1 MEARAVV
8 FTAPERVDVW
18 DVQLPEPG
26 PEDVVIRTLCS
37 GISIGTEGWILKNR
51 YKGVTYPLVTG
62 YQFCGTVEQVGAQVG
77 GFREGDLVFARST
90 RLAGD
95 AVRPMWAGH
104 VSRAVVAAKQ
114 VYRVPAG
121 VSPAAASMAVMPAV
135 PWHGIRLTG
144 IEPGDLVVVVGQG
157 QVGQYAAQLARLKGA
172 RVIAVEMLADRLALS
187 ARYSADVA
195 LNPERDDVAAAVAA
209 EKPGGAD
216 VIIDTSANA
225 RAVNASFEW
234 ARQNGRYCLQGYY
247 PETTALDLYTPHV
260 KQLTFYNP
268 TDCEGIDTML
278 QYMAE
283 GKVNVDGLITHTFAA
298 DEAAAAFDLAM
309 NRPREAVA
317 MVLQW

>member
-1 MEARAVV
+1 MIARGVV
-8 FTAPERVDVW
+8 FTAPEQVAVRDVR
-18 DVQLPEPG
+18 LPEVG
-26 PEDVVIRTLCS
+26 PEDVLIRTLYS

-51 YKGVTYPLVTG
+51 YKGVTYPLVSG
-62 YQFCGTVEQVGAQVG
+62 YQFCGTVEQAGADAG
-77 GFREGDLVFARST
+77 GFKEGDVVFARST

-95 AVRPMWAGH
+95 EVRPMWAGH

-114 VYRVPAG
+114 VYRVPQG
-121 VSPAAASMAVMPAV
+121 VSPAAASLAVMPAV
-135 PWHGIRLTG
+135 PWHGIQLTG
-144 IEPGDLVVVVGQG
+144 IEPGDLVVVVGMG

-172 RVIAVEMLADRLALS
+172 RVIAVETLVDRLELA
-187 ARYSADVA
+187 ARYSADIA

-209 EKPGGAD
+209 EKEAGAD
-216 VIIDTSANA
+216 VIIDTSANV

-234 ARQNGRYCLQGYY
+234 ARRNARYCLQGYY
-247 PETTALDLYTPHV
+247 PDTTSLDLYTPHV

-283 GKVNVDGLITHTFAA
+283 GRLNVADLITHTLPAERAA
-298 DEAAAAFDLAM
+298 EAFDIAM